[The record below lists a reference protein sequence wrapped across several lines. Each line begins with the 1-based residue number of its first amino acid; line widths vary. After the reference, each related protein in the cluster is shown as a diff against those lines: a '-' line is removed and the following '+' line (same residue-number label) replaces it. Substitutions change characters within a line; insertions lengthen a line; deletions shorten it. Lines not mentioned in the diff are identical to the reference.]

1 MADASGGTAEA
12 RPPARPGT
20 PGTPPLLGSSVS
32 SQGAEL
38 RPWWLRALWGPSGRC
53 WRPLTESTQTP
64 ALSASVGSGAHTL
77 VPRRLQ
83 VPGGGGAPEAPRAA
97 HRASSPSLLPLSPG
111 APLLVPPTLTHAAG
125 VMLGLRARVVSIAA
139 PARSTRRPRLG
150 EVAGPAQGHTPGGGV
165 RPGSAHAVSRS
176 PDDSASSGSGLGAG
190 KADATLQP
198 EASREPGHSH
208 HVPPREAP
216 LGTRDAALNGKW
228 QPATGLGGRG
238 CWSRGLVRGVTLG
251 MALPSLA

>member
-1 MADASGGTAEA
+1 MAGAGTPLPKAPR
-12 RPPARPGT
+12 RPPCPPPWARVHTHSCPA
-20 PGTPPLLGSSVS
+20 VC
-32 SQGAEL
+32 
-38 RPWWLRALWGPSGRC
+38 RPR
-53 WRPLTESTQTP
+53 E
-64 ALSASVGSGAHTL
+64 
-77 VPRRLQ
+77 
-83 VPGGGGAPEAPRAA
+83 E
-97 HRASSPSLLPLSPG
+97 G
-111 APLLVPPTLTHAAG
+111 APLRPPEQLTEPRPQACCPSAQEPPLHVPPALTHAAG

-251 MALPSLA
+251 TALPSLA

>member
-1 MADASGGTAEA
+1 MLCGDPVAGAGTPLPKAPR
-12 RPPARPGT
+12 RPPCPRPWARVHTHSCPAVCR
-20 PGTPPLLGSSVS
+20 SREE
-32 SQGAEL
+32 GARL
-38 RPWWLRALWGPSGRC
+38 RPPEQ
-53 WRPLTESTQTP
+53 LTEPRPQACCP
-64 ALSASVGSGAHTL
+64 SAQE
-77 VPRRLQ
+77 P
-83 VPGGGGAPEAPRAA
+83 P
-97 HRASSPSLLPLSPG
+97 SSS
-111 APLLVPPTLTHAAG
+111 HAAG

-150 EVAGPAQGHTPGGGV
+150 EVGGPAQGHTPGGGV

-251 MALPSLA
+251 TALPSLA